1 MANSSL
7 NMTPVRIRDA
17 KGVQP
22 EHSKDVAAF
31 LNLVRARLEKGWEEY
46 GDKSFQRDPKEL
58 LNEIKEE
65 LADVCGWA
73 GILYARICELE
84 RKS

>member
-1 MANSSL
+1 MAQRALASGTPKLRSSSSL
-7 NMTPVRIRDA
+7 
-17 KGVQP
+17 QP